1 MQNALGLFSF
11 PDLDLLVFLIRLN
24 SVREQVN
31 ILSSVSYSLTVASV
45 LKYFWS

>member
-24 SVREQVN
+24 SVMCKRAGELFKFSFLFLN
-31 ILSSVSYSLTVASV
+31 YG
-45 LKYFWS
+45 